1 MTYREK
7 LMQEHPDRVSEIYA
21 GGCEGCPSDYGYNA
35 VRPCWFSTGKE
46 CRACWDQEMP
56 TAAEAGKENDP
67 VSHPAHYTSGGIECI
82 DAIEAALSCH
92 SNADEA
98 FLTGQVLKYMW
109 RWPLKNGVEDL
120 HKARWYLD
128 RLIGKVEGK

>member
-7 LMQEHPDRVSEIYA
+7 LMQEHPEKLGLLDCVCPFAFNYEA
-21 GGCEGCPSDYGYNA
+21 GPNKDCEYTNCD
-35 VRPCWFSTGKE
+35 
-46 CRACWDQEMP
+46 ACWDREMP
-56 TAAEAGKENDP
+56 ETAEETKANDL
-67 VSHPAHYTSGGIECI
+67 VSHPSHYTSGGIECI

-92 SNADEA
+92 SDPDEA

-109 RWPLKNGVEDL
+109 RWPLKNGAEDL
-120 HKARWYLD
+120 RKARWYLN